1 MRQYHLTSRVDIGD
15 NTPYND
21 MKRQV
26 TNDFFAINSV
36 FSLDEATE
44 ALSPPGGKSGTVERL
59 KYHLQI
65 GRLKLVA
72 REIYAVVPPGVAV
85 ERFRPDPFLV
95 AAAIRPAGVFSYHS
109 AMELLGAA
117 HAFWNI
123 CTLYVEKPRKSLA
136 LNGITVKFLNHP
148 KALRS
153 NAGQSLGT
161 RSIERLGK
169 LLRSTGPERTLV
181 EGFRRP
187 DLSGGLEE
195 LVVSAGGFSI
205 LDLELLEDILHAY
218 DVGNLWAAVG
228 WFLERF
234 QRTFH
239 VPDETLHRMELNR
252 PKSPQYLVRS
262 RRGGKLELRWN
273 LILPNELSRL
283 SEPDAP

>member
-21 MKRQV
+21 MKRQA

-72 REIYAVVPPGVAV
+72 REIYAVVPPGVAF

-95 AAAIRPAGVFSYHS
+95 AAAIRPTGVFAYHS

-123 CTLYVEKPRKSLA
+123 YTLYVEKPRKSLA

-148 KALRS
+148 KENCCGAQVRS
-153 NAGQSLGT
+153 GHWWKGFDGRICPAVWKSWWFRLAASQSLIL
-161 RSIERLGK
+161 SC
-169 LLRSTGPERTLV
+169 SRTSFTPTMSV
-181 EGFRRP
+181 I
-187 DLSGGLEE
+187 SG
-195 LVVSAGGFSI
+195 
-205 LDLELLEDILHAY
+205 
-218 DVGNLWAAVG
+218 
-228 WFLERF
+228 R
-234 QRTFH
+234 Q
-239 VPDETLHRMELNR
+239 
-252 PKSPQYLVRS
+252 
-262 RRGGKLELRWN
+262 
-273 LILPNELSRL
+273 
-283 SEPDAP
+283 